1 MRRAAR
7 VTCKGRDP
15 KTGYRLLLSLF
26 CFIFRLSSCFGFLS
40 DFWQW
45 LPFPWCIS
53 PWLHQ
58 TVPFF
63 LIPLFF
69 LFFYPLHLCHKGT
82 RKTIKKKKRGISR
95 KPGCARCAL
104 VSCAKNYLGCVCTH
118 TWIHTHSYCH
128 YTIPQRCPACDE
140 GGGIN
145 YLNLSDLPSLFL
157 APLSLSS
164 NPPFCPFSFS
174 LPSCEHTSLHLNFCH
189 FFF

>member
-15 KTGYRLLLSLF
+15 KTGYPLLLSLF
-26 CFIFRLSSCFGFLS
+26 CFIFRLSSCFGFPS

-63 LIPLFF
+63 LFLSFSCSFIPFISATKARERQL
-69 LFFYPLHLCHKGT
+69 
-82 RKTIKKKKRGISR
+82 KKREISR
-95 KPGCARCAL
+95 KPGC
-104 VSCAKNYLGCVCTH
+104 KNCKLFKMCMHTHIYTH
-118 TWIHTHSYCH
+118 THTHTVTVLYLKGAQH
-128 YTIPQRCPACDE
+128 VTR
-140 GGGIN
+140 GGIN
-145 YLNLSDLPSLFL
+145 YLNLSDLPSLFWHL
-157 APLSLSS
+157 YLFPPILLSVLFLFLC
-164 NPPFCPFSFS
+164 PPVSTHRFIS
-174 LPSCEHTSLHLNFCH
+174 TSAI